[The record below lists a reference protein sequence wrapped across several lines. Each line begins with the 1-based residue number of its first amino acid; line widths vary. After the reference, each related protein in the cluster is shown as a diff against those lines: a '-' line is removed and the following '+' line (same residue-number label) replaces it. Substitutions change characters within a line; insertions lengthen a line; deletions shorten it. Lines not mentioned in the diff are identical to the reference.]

1 MEAAAA
7 AAEMEV
13 EVEMVVEEVKVAA
26 ERVEEGL
33 RHEEEEEEVVVW
45 FRFG

>member
-26 ERVEEGL
+26 ERVEGL